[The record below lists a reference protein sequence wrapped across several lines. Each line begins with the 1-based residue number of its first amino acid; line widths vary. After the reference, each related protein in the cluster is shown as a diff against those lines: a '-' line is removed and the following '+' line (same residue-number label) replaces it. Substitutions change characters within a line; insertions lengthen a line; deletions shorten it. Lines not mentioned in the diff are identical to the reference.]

1 MRTIFKNDGAGVF
14 TTRATLWV
22 SAAVLMWG
30 SLRGENSLEKYLELS
45 SSLDILE
52 DTVQGLKGDIDSLNK
67 EINRIE
73 KSPVYA
79 KKVLR
84 DKYHVTEE
92 NEVIIFF
99 AD

>member
-1 MRTIFKNDGAGVF
+1 M
-14 TTRATLWV
+14 LW
-22 SAAVLMWG
+22 SASIVLAWG

-45 SSLDILE
+45 ASLDVLE
-52 DTVQGLKGDIDSLNK
+52 STIQQLRSDVSDLNE

-73 KSPVYA
+73 NSPTYA